1 MDKPSVTTVLR
12 KAREFTGIPEAV
24 LEKARERGSRVHE
37 MIPKL
42 IYPKQ
47 EAYTVDADIAGYL
60 KSFSDWYRI
69 AVQETL
75 FCEKEIVCDCYGY
88 IGHLDWAGV
97 LKGDGK
103 DVTIID
109 WKTPLLSHLVFKC
122 QTAAYVHLVDKHLIL
137 PPGYK
142 AKRSATLHL
151 DPTGGKAKL
160 SEASELTLYYFN
172 GFLTALYFHKFFSQE
187 TKKEEIENGRA

>member
-12 KAREFTGIPEAV
+12 KAREFSGIPEAV
-24 LEKARERGSRVHE
+24 LEKARERGSRVHA

-42 IYPKQ
+42 IFPEETSYAVEP
-47 EAYTVDADIAGYL
+47 DIAGYL
-60 KSFSDWYRI
+60 TSFSDWYKI

-75 FCEKEIVCDCYGY
+75 FCEKEIICDCHGY
-88 IGHLDWAGV
+88 IGHIDWGGV

-122 QTAAYVHLVDKHLIL
+122 QTAAYVHLVDRHLAL
-137 PPGYK
+137 PSGYK
-142 AKRSATLHL
+142 ARRSATLHL
-151 DPTGGKAKL
+151 DPAGGKAKM
-160 SEASELTLYYFN
+160 SEASEWTLYHFN

-187 TKKEEIENGRA
+187 ERT